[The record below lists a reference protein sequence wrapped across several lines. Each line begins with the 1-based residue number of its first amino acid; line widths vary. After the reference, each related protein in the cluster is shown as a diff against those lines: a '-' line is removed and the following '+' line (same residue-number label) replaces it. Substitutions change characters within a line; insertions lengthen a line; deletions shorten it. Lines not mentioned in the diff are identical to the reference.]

1 MHRRS
6 TIVLATFWLCLHTGS
21 AQSPGQFGPNQSRL
35 IAAAIYSGSN
45 RGAQA
50 SPAQDSAGIAGDWN
64 GTLEVLGQKLRLVL
78 RIKKNA
84 DGKLTGTLDSL
95 DQGANDIPIA
105 HVDQAGADVKLEL
118 SGIAADYQGKLD
130 GTGTEIS
137 GAWKQNG
144 GTLPVVF
151 NRAID
156 KTYGD
161 LKPSKG
167 LPATLAGFE
176 DQANFTL
183 FLNGQRLT
191 MMESTWKKNGS
202 FEGHAAINL
211 AGEKTE
217 TTTRIVPAADGRWAR
232 ITLESALGLV
242 MLTRQGSIVTHM
254 FKRKKNTWETRE
266 GLVLFDNNSP
276 ALISQ
281 ALRRYDR
288 KKGGVQKF
296 PLLILPDTL
305 AELTVEA
312 KRTTVYKIAGKN
324 RTLTKFLYGLPGMD
338 IYAWADAEG
347 KVYLVNVPAQ
357 KAAFVREGYEALRK
371 VEVSDAFHSAPR
383 KAGRDE
389 RDRIGDMAPCCQ

>member
-1 MHRRS
+1 MQGRS
-6 TIVLATFWLCLHTGS
+6 IIALATFWLCLHTVH
-21 AQSPGQFGPNQSRL
+21 AQSPDQPGPNQSRL
-35 IAAAIYSGSN
+35 IAASIHSGSDP
-45 RGAQA
+45 G
-50 SPAQDSAGIAGDWN
+50 AQDSASIAGDWN

-95 DQGANDIPIA
+95 DQGANDIPVS
-105 HVDQAGADVKLEL
+105 HVEQAGEDVKLEL
-118 SGIAADYQGKLD
+118 SGIAAAFQGKLNA
-130 GTGTEIS
+130 TGTEIT
-137 GAWKQNG
+137 GAWKQSG

-151 NRAID
+151 SRAAEKAAAD
-156 KTYGD
+156 P
-161 LKPSKG
+161 KPVKG

-176 DQANFTL
+176 DQGNFTL

-191 MMESTWKKNGS
+191 VMESRWKKNGS

-211 AGEKTE
+211 AGQKTE
-217 TTTRIVPAADGRWAR
+217 TTTRIVPALDGRWAR

-242 MLTRQGSIVTHM
+242 MLTRKGSTVTHM
-254 FKRKKNTWETRE
+254 FKNKKNTWETRE

-305 AELTVEA
+305 TDLTVEA
-312 KRTTVYKIAGKN
+312 KRTTTYKIAGKN
-324 RTLTKFLYGLPGMD
+324 RTLTKFLYGLPGME

-347 KVYLVNVPAQ
+347 RVYLVNVPAQ
-357 KAAFVREGYEALRK
+357 KAAFVREGYEALLK
-371 VEVSDAFHSAPR
+371 AEVSGASHPVPR
-383 KAGRDE
+383 KAAQDAEG
-389 RDRIGDMAPCCQ
+389 RIGHMAPCCQ